1 MTEFPVY
8 LICAVLFCIL
18 WELRGLRTSVDRLQ
32 QSINAANR
40 AGQSLVE
47 NAEATNRRLDDI
59 LMMMPKE
66 PSESIDEMLSKLGNP
81 LN

>member
-18 WELRGLRTSVDRLQ
+18 WELRGLRTSVDNLQ

-40 AGQSLVE
+40 AGQSLIE
-47 NAEATNRRLDDI
+47 NAETTNRRLEAI
-59 LMMMPKE
+59 FMMMPKE
-66 PSESIDEMLSKLGNP
+66 PTESIDEMLRKLRDP